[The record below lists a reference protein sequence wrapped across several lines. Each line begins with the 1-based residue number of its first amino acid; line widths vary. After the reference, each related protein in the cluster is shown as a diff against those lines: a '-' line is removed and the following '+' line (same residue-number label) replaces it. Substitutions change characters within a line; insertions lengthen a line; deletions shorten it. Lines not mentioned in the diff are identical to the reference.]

1 MIPKLYI
8 PTPILMPSELTKS
21 KDVQALLLSYM
32 ENYYSL
38 PRKKVLK
45 KGDVITLDRP
55 VARPS
60 TYDEKLALLES
71 PIPLF
76 YDALLV
82 KNKLLAIGPHLPNLE
97 SVIGKPRLFLHH
109 LQHKNK
115 TQEVKYFQEN
125 YRELNYLVID
135 NIPGDVKINPADWK
149 LSFKFESFEQRMRL
163 QQNPFNGGKLKN
175 TLVTVQKDNPLQW
188 ISDWCNYYNENHGV
202 DRVIIYN
209 NAPTPA
215 ESLPDLAIND
225 EMEVWYVEWP
235 HKYLQLFC
243 ACQLGALNHSYR
255 LAQDSTS
262 YFLNF
267 DIDEYL
273 VNDSGMP
280 LDAYLSTKYP
290 KGVAATCFNIPI
302 NIPRPDKDYRA
313 LKNSVGTRAK
323 YREKYIYAPN
333 SWHFIGVH
341 NAYQDTT
348 PLGPG
353 WLILLNTSRKSII
366 FLIMQYFN
374 RVGFKAKQKLIFHH
388 DTQAVVEATS
398 ALNNSRK
405 NSIFSIMR
413 NLCRKPLR
421 GIIGIIRSLMGRL
434 YWRIWRRFIHKHANI
449 RVAPAD
455 ELYFLHYGSLNTYSK
470 VVVYHQYK

>member
-32 ENYYSL
+32 ENYYFM
-38 PRKKVLK
+38 PRRKILK
-45 KGDVITLDRP
+45 KGDVITLDKSL
-55 VARPS
+55 ARPT

-71 PIPLF
+71 PVPLF

-82 KNKLLAIGPHLPNLE
+82 KNKLLAIGPYLPNLE

-115 TQEVKYFQEN
+115 TKEVKYFQEN
-125 YRELNYLVID
+125 RRELNYLVID

-149 LSFKFESFEQRMRL
+149 LSFKFESFEQRITL
-163 QQNPFNGGKLKN
+163 QNNPFNGGKLKN

-202 DRVIIYN
+202 GRVIIYN

-235 HKYLQLFC
+235 HKYQQCFC
-243 ACQLGALNHSYR
+243 WCQLGALNYSYL
-255 LAQDSTS
+255 LAQDVTAH
-262 YFLNF
+262 FLNF

-313 LKNSVGTRAK
+313 LKNSVGTRDDGTTK
-323 YREKYIYAPN
+323 CIYAPN
-333 SWHFIGVH
+333 FWHYINIHGAFKDE
-341 NAYQDTT
+341 AL
-348 PLGPG
+348 LGPD
-353 WLILLNTSRKSII
+353 WLILLNTSRKSVI

-374 RVGFKAKQKLIFHH
+374 RIGFKAKQKFRFHH
-388 DTQAVVEATS
+388 YTQAVVEAAP
-398 ALNNSRK
+398 ALNNSK
-405 NSIFSIMR
+405 KSSIFSIMR
-413 NLCRKPLR
+413 KLRRKL
-421 GIIGIIRSLMGRL
+421 INYL
-434 YWRIWRRFIHKHANI
+434 YRRIWKRFIHKHSNI
-449 RVAPAD
+449 GTAPAD
-455 ELYFLHYGSLNTYSK
+455 ELYFLHYGSLNTYADIIVDIK
-470 VVVYHQYK
+470 

>member
-32 ENYYSL
+32 ENYFSA
-38 PRKKVLK
+38 PRRKVLQ
-45 KGDVITLDRP
+45 KGDEIDFKKALSRP
-55 VARPS
+55 F
-60 TYDEKLALLES
+60 THDEKLDLLES

-125 YRELNYLVID
+125 YRELNYLVVD
-135 NIPGDVKINPADWK
+135 NIPEDVKINPADWQ
-149 LSFKFESFEQRMRL
+149 LNFKFESFEQRITL
-163 QQNPFNGGKLKN
+163 QENPFNGVHGGQLKN

-202 DRVIIYN
+202 GRVIIYN

-235 HKYLQLFC
+235 HKYQQYFC
-243 ACQLGALNHSYR
+243 KCQFGALSHSYR
-255 LAQDSTS
+255 LAQDSTA

-290 KGVAATCFNIPI
+290 KGAAATCFNVPI
-302 NIPRPDKDYRA
+302 NIPRQYKDGRT
-313 LKNSVGTRAK
+313 LKNSVGTISEH
-323 YREKYIYAPN
+323 REKFIYAPN
-333 SWHFIGVH
+333 FWHFIDTH
-341 NAYQDTT
+341 CAYQDAT
-348 PLGPG
+348 PFGPN

-374 RVGFKAKQKLIFHH
+374 RGSVKGKKKFIHQH
-388 DTQAVVEATS
+388 DTQAVVESAS

-413 NLCRKPLR
+413 NLCPETTK
-421 GIIGIIRSLMGRL
+421 GDN
-434 YWRIWRRFIHKHANI
+434 WN
-449 RVAPAD
+449 
-455 ELYFLHYGSLNTYSK
+455 N
-470 VVVYHQYK
+470 